1 MKKSLLT
8 LAGLALMLGL
18 LSGAARAQ
26 GAATPKATEATV
38 LVEAELEK
46 EMKHELDV
54 ARHYFKM
61 KKAYLAA
68 LNRSEY
74 IVAGYDRF
82 TRYDEA
88 LYLAGM
94 SSLYLAEGKG
104 KQKSPVPAERLREQA
119 REYLTRLVNEF
130 PESEF
135 RKPADDELARIGGPA
150 KAADAKPEADKP
162 KP

>member
-8 LAGLALMLGL
+8 LAALALA
-18 LSGAARAQ
+18 LSLSTAAARAQ
-26 GAATPKATEATV
+26 GAPKTSEATV

-46 EMKHELDV
+46 EMKHELEV

-68 LNRSEY
+68 LTRSEY

-94 SSLYLAEGKG
+94 SSLYLSEGKG
-104 KQKSPVPAERLREQA
+104 KQKSPAAPDKLREQA
-119 REYLTRLVNEF
+119 REYLSRLVTEF
-130 PESEF
+130 PESAF
-135 RKPADDELARIGGPA
+135 RKEAEAELARIGGPVKSDA
-150 KAADAKPEADKP
+150 AKPAAEQP
-162 KP
+162 KPE

>member
-8 LAGLALMLGL
+8 LAVVALVLC
-18 LSGAARAQ
+18 SGAATARAQ
-26 GAATPKATEATV
+26 GGVAKGPDPSV

-46 EMKHELDV
+46 EMKHELEV

-94 SSLYLAEGKG
+94 SSLYLSEGKG
-104 KQKSPVPAERLREQA
+104 KQKSPARPDKLREQA
-119 REYLTRLVNEF
+119 REYLSRLVVEF
-130 PESEF
+130 PESAF
-135 RKPADDELARIGGPA
+135 RKDADAELARLGGAA
-150 KAADAKPEADKP
+150 KADEAEKP

>member
-8 LAGLALMLGL
+8 LAGIALVLGL
-18 LSGAARAQ
+18 SSVAARAQ
-26 GAATPKATEATV
+26 GAATPKASEATV

-94 SSLYLAEGKG
+94 SSLRLSEGKG
-104 KQKSPVPAERLREQA
+104 KQKSPIAPDKLREQA
-119 REYLTRLVNEF
+119 REYLSRVVTEF
-130 PESEF
+130 PESAF
-135 RKPADDELARIGGPA
+135 RKDAEAELARIGGAA
-150 KAADAKPEADKP
+150 KADGAKPDAEKP

>member
-8 LAGLALMLGL
+8 LAVLALALCQ
-18 LSGAARAQ
+18 AAATARAQ
-26 GAATPKATEATV
+26 GAGVVKGPDPSV

-46 EMKHELDV
+46 EMKHELEV

-94 SSLYLAEGKG
+94 SSLYLSEGKG
-104 KQKSPVPAERLREQA
+104 KQRSPARPDKLREQA
-119 REYLTRLVNEF
+119 REFLSRLVTEF

-135 RKPADDELARIGGPA
+135 RDEADAELARLGGVM
-150 KAADAKPEADKP
+150 KADELKPQAEKP

>member
-8 LAGLALMLGL
+8 LAGLALVLGCW
-18 LSGAARAQ
+18 AAPLRAQ
-26 GAATPKATEATV
+26 GGAAVKGPDPSV
-38 LVEAELEK
+38 LVDAELEK
-46 EMKHELDV
+46 EMKHELEV

-94 SSLYLAEGKG
+94 SSLYLSEGKG
-104 KQKSPVPAERLREQA
+104 KQKSPAQPDKLREQA
-119 REYLTRLVNEF
+119 REYLSRLVTEF
-130 PESEF
+130 PESNF
-135 RKPADDELARIGGPA
+135 RKEAQAELSRIGGA
-150 KAADAKPEADKP
+150 KKPEAQPEVAKP
-162 KP
+162 QPE

>member
-8 LAGLALMLGL
+8 LAGLALA
-18 LSGAARAQ
+18 LSLSSVAARAQ
-26 GAATPKATEATV
+26 GAATPKTSEAAV

-46 EMKHELDV
+46 EMKHELEV
-54 ARHYFKM
+54 ARHYFRM

-74 IVAGYDRF
+74 IVDGYDRF

-94 SSLYLAEGKG
+94 SSLLLSEGKG
-104 KQKSPVPAERLREQA
+104 KQKSPAPTDKLREQA
-119 REYLTRLVNEF
+119 RRYLTRLVDEY
-130 PESEF
+130 PESAF
-135 RKPADDELARIGGPA
+135 RKEAEAELTRIGGRA
-150 KAADAKPEADKP
+150 KADEAQPAAGQP